1 MDKYNPLIYLLG
13 AGGCLLLALNSK
25 QTSIGAMAASL
36 GGAVLAQTAMSKAS
50 ERYIDDEVNVILRNT
65 EVAKYELIAQS
76 ELAALLPQE
85 VQEEVQ
91 ATVVDIQATETS
103 PNTSK
108 NSFYYDFSN
117 LPSEGNGVL
126 VGAGPGYGKTSMVAG
141 FFVPLYTQ
149 KSPAEVI
156 VLDPDS
162 NVNRWDKWGYE
173 RALNDYDE
181 ILKCLQWFVSEKER
195 RKKLKD

>member
-1 MDKYNPLIYLLG
+1 M
-13 AGGCLLLALNSK
+13 GGV
-25 QTSIGAMAASL
+25 I
-36 GGAVLAQTAMSKAS
+36 LAQTAMSKAS
-50 ERYIDDEVNVILRNT
+50 ERFIDDEIKVILRNA
-65 EVAKYELIAQS
+65 EISKFELAAQA

-117 LPSEGNGVL
+117 LPNEGNGVL
-126 VGAGPGYGKTSMVAG
+126 VGAGPGYCKTSMVAG

-156 VLDPDS
+156 VLDPD
-162 NVNRWDKWGYE
+162 
-173 RALNDYDE
+173 
-181 ILKCLQWFVSEKER
+181 
-195 RKKLKD
+195 